1 MGFAQNLLGSLGMLL
16 LYGVVLA
23 AAALVF
29 LLLLIRQGERLFH
42 QLSD

>member
-1 MGFAQNLLGSLGMLL
+1 MLL